1 MGTNFEGKSMKEYT
15 TFEIITLWKR
25 AKDDPFILR
34 YLSELT
40 GVSVDDIV
48 YMLECYGY
56 QPTKTK
62 KTGRPEKYSD
72 STLDW
77 IEREMGRE
85 NITLREVCKKHGF
98 VYSTIYNLMSTRKG
112 GH

>member
-1 MGTNFEGKSMKEYT
+1 MKEYT

-25 AKDDPFILR
+25 ARNDPFILR

-40 GVSVDDIV
+40 GVSVDDII

-56 QPTKTK
+56 KPVKPK
-62 KTGRPEKYSD
+62 RAGRPEKYSD
-72 STLDW
+72 STLDFV
-77 IEREMGRE
+77 EMEMEKE
-85 NITLREVCKKHGF
+85 NITLKEVCKKYGLT
-98 VYSTIYNLMSTRKG
+98 YNTIYNLMDIRRG

>member
-1 MGTNFEGKSMKEYT
+1 MKEYT
-15 TFEIITLWKR
+15 TFEIIILWKR

-40 GVSVDDIV
+40 GVSVDDIIF
-48 YMLECYGY
+48 MLECYGY
-56 QPTKTK
+56 QPK
-62 KTGRPEKYSD
+62 KPKRTGRPEKYSD
-72 STLDW
+72 SLLDW
-77 IEREMGRE
+77 IEDQVRKQGVNLKEFCQK
-85 NITLREVCKKHGF
+85 NGF

>member
-1 MGTNFEGKSMKEYT
+1 MGTDSQGKSMKEYT

-40 GVSVDDIV
+40 GVSVDDII
-48 YMLECYGY
+48 YMLKCYGY
-56 QPTKTK
+56 QPVKPK
-62 KTGRPEKYSD
+62 RAGRPEKYSD
-72 STLDW
+72 STLDFV
-77 IEREMGRE
+77 EKEMGRE
-85 NITLREVCKKHGF
+85 NITLREVCKKYGLT
-98 VYSTIYNLMSTRKG
+98 YNTIYNLMDIRKG

>member
-1 MGTNFEGKSMKEYT
+1 MGTNFAGEGMKEYT

-40 GVSVDDIV
+40 GVSVDDIIF
-48 YMLECYGY
+48 MLECYGY

-62 KTGRPEKYSD
+62 KAGRPEKYSD

-77 IEREMGRE
+77 IEREMGKE
-85 NITLREVCKKHGF
+85 NITLKEVCKKYGLT
-98 VYSTIYNLMSTRKG
+98 YNTIYNLMDIRKG

>member
-1 MGTNFEGKSMKEYT
+1 MKEYT
-15 TFEIITLWKR
+15 TFEIIILWKR

-40 GVSVDDIV
+40 GVSVDDII

-56 QPTKTK
+56 KPVKPK
-62 KTGRPEKYSD
+62 RAGRPEKYSD
-72 STLDW
+72 STLDFV
-77 IEREMGRE
+77 EMEMEKE
-85 NITLREVCKKHGF
+85 NITLKEVCKKYGLT
-98 VYSTIYNLMSTRKG
+98 YNTIYNLMDIRRG

>member
-1 MGTNFEGKSMKEYT
+1 MGTDFAGEGMKEYT
-15 TFEIITLWKR
+15 TFEIIILWKR

-34 YLSELT
+34 YLYELT
-40 GVSVDDIV
+40 GVSVDDIKF
-48 YMLECYGY
+48 MLECYGY
-56 QPTKTK
+56 QPVKPK
-62 KTGRPEKYSD
+62 RTGRPEKYSD

-77 IEREMGRE
+77 IEKEMGRE
-85 NITLREVCKKHGF
+85 NITLREVCKRHRF

>member
-1 MGTNFEGKSMKEYT
+1 MKEYT
-15 TFEIITLWKR
+15 TFEIIAIWKR

-40 GVSVDDIV
+40 GVSVDDII

-56 QPTKTK
+56 KPEKPK
-62 KTGRPEKYSD
+62 RTGRPEKYSD
-72 STLDW
+72 SMLDW
-77 IEREMGRE
+77 IEKEMGRE
-85 NITLREVCKKHGF
+85 NITLKEVCKRHGLT
-98 VYSTIYNLMSTRKG
+98 YNTIYNLMDIRKG

>member
-1 MGTNFEGKSMKEYT
+1 MGTDSQGKSMKEYT
-15 TFEIITLWKR
+15 TFEIIILWKR

-40 GVSVDDIV
+40 GVSVDDII

-56 QPTKTK
+56 QPVKPK
-62 KTGRPEKYSD
+62 RAGRPEKYSD

-85 NITLREVCKKHGF
+85 NITLREVCKRHGF